1 MFYVLQED
9 NYDCGFTC
17 LKVLL
22 ANVNKD
28 SNYLYLPNP
37 KGNGEIYSFN
47 ELMEYASHLGFT
59 LSAYKI
65 ADRSTLSLDDGLPMM
80 FSLSKEGKSH
90 MVLVYKVNRKY
101 VYYFEPSSGKKK
113 MRIEEFIELWDCK
126 LLKLDNF
133 KKIPCP
139 EKVNRLLTKREEL
152 VMDILEI
159 LACVSLT
166 LGLCFID
173 EKYPFYLSIIMFASF
188 AILEILLRSYC
199 LYVFK
204 SIDERTYN
212 DSLKV
217 KKGKMRDFYITLEE
231 NKKMEVSLN
240 LNSIYSVM
248 SVVVI
253 IVYLGTIGGY
263 SLYYLFFSV
272 FFAFVEVMFLE
283 PYLAKKNQEI
293 LELES
298 SIDDGDFALIKLA
311 HEKAYQYGKMT
322 LAYRYMVLG
331 FTLLGIVL
339 IMALSEVISIPY
351 IIFYLCINI
360 FFYKSMVMGLSMD
373 QNIKKH
379 RQNIV
384 HQINLIDKN

>member
-37 KGNGEIYSFN
+37 KANGEVYSFN
-47 ELMEYASHLGFT
+47 ELSEYASELGFT

-80 FSLSKEGKSH
+80 FSLSRDEKSH
-90 MVLVYKVNRKY
+90 MVLVYKINKKD
-101 VYYFEPSSGKKK
+101 VYYFDPSCGKKK
-113 MRIEEFIELWDCK
+113 MRIEQFIELWDCK

-133 KKIPCP
+133 KRISCP
-139 EKVNRLLTKREEL
+139 HKVSRLLLKKEEIA
-152 VMDILEI
+152 MDILEI
-159 LACVSLT
+159 LACLSMA

-173 EKYPFYLSIIMFASF
+173 EKYPFYLSVIMFASF

-199 LYVFK
+199 LFVFK
-204 SIDERTYN
+204 KIDERTYN

-217 KKGKMRDFYITLEE
+217 KKGKMRDFYLTLEE

-240 LNSIYSVM
+240 LNSIYCIM

-253 IVYLGTIGGY
+253 ILYLGVIGGY
-263 SLYYLFFSV
+263 SLYYLFFSILFV
-272 FFAFVEVMFLE
+272 FIEVTFIE
-283 PYLAKKNQEI
+283 PYLNKKNQEI
-293 LELES
+293 IELEAN
-298 SIDDGDFALIKLA
+298 IGDEDFGIIKLA
-311 HEKAYQYGKMT
+311 HEKAYQYGKVI
-322 LAYRYMVLG
+322 LAYRYVVLG
-331 FTLLGIVL
+331 LTLLGIVL
-339 IMALSEVISIPY
+339 IMALSEVVSIPY
-351 IIFYLCINI
+351 IIFYLCLNI
-360 FFYKSMVMGLSMD
+360 FFYKNLVSGLSTD
-373 QNIKKH
+373 ENIKKH

-384 HQINLIDKN
+384 HQINLIDK